1 MSDVIER
8 RGTRKEKAKAPKPVP
23 RPDRRFYATTK
34 AFGRFGIRWFDPQL
48 MPSEHWHGH
57 IEFNWL
63 TEGGMGYLFDG
74 RPVEI
79 PPQRLVMFWAGIPHR
94 TVSTDRGRSG
104 EARQCNI
111 YLPLDTFLYMPN
123 LGRLTETMIGGGV
136 IALPDDAVDNALLER
151 WYQDYRSG
159 DAERTDILKSEIANM
174 LRRTTLVG
182 WEELLPPW
190 IETLEPVTRTAS
202 PLSYVVA
209 MVRYIHENLAEP
221 ISSRDIARVVG
232 LHPNYAL
239 NLFTRVMRI
248 PVRRFVIRMRLI
260 RARALLFE
268 GNLSIANAA
277 FQSGFASLSQF
288 YAHFRAAYGMTP
300 LEMRRNLVASGKL
313 SGKPGKDTWTDC
325 QRDAV

>member
-1 MSDVIER
+1 
-8 RGTRKEKAKAPKPVP
+8 
-23 RPDRRFYATTK
+23 
-34 AFGRFGIRWFDPQL
+34 
-48 MPSEHWHGH
+48 
-57 IEFNWL
+57 
-63 TEGGMGYLFDG
+63 MGYLFDG

-79 PPQRLVMFWAGIPHR
+79 PPQRLAMFWAGIPHQ
-94 TVSTDRGRSG
+94 TVRIDRGMSG
-104 EARQCNI
+104 QARQCNV

-123 LGRLTETMIGGGV
+123 LGTLTETMIGGGV
-136 IALPDDAVDNALLER
+136 IVLPRDAVDDALLER

-202 PLSYVVA
+202 PLRYVVA

-221 ISSRDIARVVG
+221 ISARDIARVVG

-268 GNLSIANAA
+268 GNLSIANVA
-277 FQSGFASLSQF
+277 FQSGFTSLSQF

-300 LEMRRNLVASGKL
+300 LEMRQNLVASGKPH
-313 SGKPGKDTWTDC
+313 GKVDKDSWATC
-325 QRDAV
+325 ERDAV